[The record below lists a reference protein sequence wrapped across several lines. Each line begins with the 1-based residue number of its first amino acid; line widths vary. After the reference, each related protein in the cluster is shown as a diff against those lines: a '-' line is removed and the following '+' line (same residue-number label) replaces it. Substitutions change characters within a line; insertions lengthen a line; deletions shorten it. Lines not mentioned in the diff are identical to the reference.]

1 MSDNRTATAQN
12 LEVKDVF
19 PVAAEIQLT
28 KDDDVALL
36 HSLIFP
42 VNTCYTAATVR
53 DNGRLQH
60 VINSV

>member
-1 MSDNRTATAQN
+1 MNHNKVANTATAQN

-19 PVAAEIQLT
+19 PVAAEIQVT

-42 VNTCYTAATVR
+42 SQNAYISPDPKECF
-53 DNGRLQH
+53 
-60 VINSV
+60 